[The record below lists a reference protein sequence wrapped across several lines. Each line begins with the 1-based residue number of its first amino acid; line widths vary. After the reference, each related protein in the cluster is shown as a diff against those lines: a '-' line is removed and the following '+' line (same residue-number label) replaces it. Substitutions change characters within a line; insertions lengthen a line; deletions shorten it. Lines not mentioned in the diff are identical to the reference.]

1 MFKKKALL
9 GAAMLLGLATV
20 PANATLITFE
30 DLSNGNVVTNQ
41 YAGVVFSTVAGQQ
54 NVITTQ
60 PGIGFG
66 DDFLCTAATGG
77 GLNCANETT
86 LTFTSLV
93 NNLSFYQVGDNFS
106 GVGALVDVFTNGAF
120 SATVNILSFNNFN
133 IPDLVDLTAFTNVS
147 SIRIHSIVDPGG
159 LGWDNFSFEAART
172 PEIPVPAALPLLASG
187 LGALGFAGWRRKRKA
202 VAA

>member
-1 MFKKKALL
+1 MFMKKALL

-30 DLSNGNVVTNQ
+30 DLSNGDVVTNQ

-60 PGIGFG
+60 PGVGLG
-66 DDFLCTAATGG
+66 DDFLCTAGTGG

-93 NNLSFYQVGDNFS
+93 NNLSFYQVGDNAF
-106 GVGALVDVFTNGAF
+106 GVVALVDIFTNGVF
-120 SATVNILSFNNFN
+120 NTTVDILGFNDPFVSN
-133 IPDLVDLTAFTNVS
+133 LVDLTAFVNVS
-147 SIRIHSIVDPGG
+147 SIRIHSITDPAG
-159 LGWDNFSFEAART
+159 LGWDNFSFDTART
-172 PEIPVPAALPLLASG
+172 PEVPLPAALPLLASG

-202 VAA
+202 VAV